1 MMVNT
6 ASHLPDPMCQTE
18 AAIPCSI
25 LGAVLRLLRPETL
38 LDVDPGPEMDGLRR
52 SVNPTELWS

>member
-6 ASHLPDPMCQTE
+6 ASHLPDPTCQTE
-18 AAIPCSI
+18 AAIPCST
-25 LGAVLRLLRPETL
+25 LGAVLRLLRLETL